1 MKLSD
6 THPVCPTGVVPES
19 TVVELAGRIGID
31 GLFSDL
37 HDVSTSA
44 QPAYVA
50 SALDAARKWVFTPT
64 LLNGAPI
71 EANITVTVHYNP
83 TRF

>member
-1 MKLSD
+1 
-6 THPVCPTGVVPES
+6 
-19 TVVELAGRIGID
+19 
-31 GLFSDL
+31 
-37 HDVSTSA
+37 
-44 QPAYVA
+44 VA

-71 EANITVTVHYNP
+71 EANITVTIHYNP

>member
-1 MKLSD
+1 
-6 THPVCPTGVVPES
+6 
-19 TVVELAGRIGID
+19 
-31 GLFSDL
+31 
-37 HDVSTSA
+37 
-44 QPAYVA
+44 
-50 SALDAARKWVFTPT
+50 VFTPT